1 MSTSLVV
8 RIVFWIWLLA
18 AVAAGNS
25 PSFQRLPPIVVPG
38 ILFGLTALL
47 ILAYRAIGAFRSWV
61 DAIDLRALLL
71 LHVTRF
77 VGIYFLVLSQRGQL
91 PPAFALPAG
100 VGDIAVAVL
109 ALAVVF
115 FPFATDTTRLR
126 ATYLWNVIG
135 FVDLLL
141 VVFSAARI
149 ALSGSRELFP
159 LTQLPL
165 SLLPTFLVPLLLASH
180 LAIFARLSRER
191 DAR

>member
-25 PSFQRLPPIVVPG
+25 QSLQRLPPIATPG

-47 ILAYRAIGAFRSWV
+47 VLAYRAIGAFRTWV

-77 VGIYFLVLSQRGQL
+77 VGIYFLVLHQRGQL
-91 PPAFALPAG
+91 PAAFALPAG
-100 VGDIAVAVL
+100 FGDIAVAML
-109 ALAVVF
+109 ALVVAF
-115 FPFATDTTRLR
+115 FPFADATRLR

-149 ALSGSRELFP
+149 VLSGSRELFP

-191 DAR
+191 DTP